1 MPIRTPHALD
11 PDALVAERTGEER
24 VVEGVGVAP
33 GIAIGPALVFS
44 IPSFRTDAPPEEAPE
59 EAMAGAR
66 GPDAELERFE
76 RAVSRSLRELNK
88 ITTFAREKLGESS
101 ADIFHAQALVLQ
113 DPALHAEVRQLIHD
127 EGQAADYAVQQALD
141 HIRQQMEGGASERM
155 RDRASDLADVQNRL
169 LRNLQQSPGFSKIDH
184 DRVVVAENLTA
195 ADVLLFSR
203 RDVLGIALDFGG
215 PTSHVSIMAR
225 SLGVPAV
232 VSLHGFSGTVA
243 GDELVIVDG
252 FSGRVTVNPT
262 AETLAAYR
270 DRAARYRAGLEARQE
285 LAPLPAETRDGHRIT
300 LRANVELEEELP
312 LLAKYGAEGIG
323 LFRTEMLLLAKGSP
337 LSEDEQLAAYRAT
350 LRAAAPHP
358 TTFRL
363 IDLGGD
369 KLLPMAHREHN
380 PFLGWRGIRILLDKP
395 DLLKTQ
401 LRALLRAAAA
411 PGAGR
416 TRLLLPMVSS
426 LDEVRRFRGY
436 LDAVRDDL
444 DAEGVAY
451 EGRVEVG
458 IMVEVPAVALLIDR
472 FAPEV
477 DFFSIGSNDLT
488 QFTLAVDRGNDLV
501 ADRYRDLHPAVL
513 ALIKGIAE
521 AGARHGLPVSL
532 CGEMASNPRAAPLLV
547 GLGLTELSASPAFLL
562 DVKRAIR
569 SCSKQKMEAL
579 ATEALAQPDAQSVL
593 TLMNAWLRE
602 HTPDLA
608 AYFNNGA

>member
-1 MPIRTPHALD
+1 MPIRTPDSLD
-11 PDALVAERTGEER
+11 ADARVAEAGVEER

-33 GIAIGPALVFS
+33 GIAIGPALVFAS
-44 IPSFRTDAPPEEAPE
+44 PSFRAEREEDERVDA
-59 EAMAGAR
+59 AR
-66 GPDAELERFE
+66 AEDEVGRFE
-76 RAVSRSLRELNK
+76 RAVRRSLRELNK

-101 ADIFHAQALVLQ
+101 ADIFQAQVLVLQ
-113 DPALHAEVRQLIHD
+113 DPVLHAEVGALIRE
-127 EGQAADYAVQQALD
+127 EGFGADHAVQHALD
-141 HIRQQMEGGASERM
+141 HIRQRMEGSASEFLRE
-155 RDRASDLADVQNRL
+155 RAGDLVDVQNRL
-169 LRNLQQSPGFSKIDH
+169 LRNLQQSPAFSKIDP

-203 RDVLGIALDFGG
+203 RNVLGVALDFGG

-225 SLGVPAV
+225 ALGVPAV
-232 VSLHGFSGTVA
+232 VSLHGFSGTVV
-243 GDELVIVDG
+243 GDELVILDG

-262 AETLAAYR
+262 AETLAHYR
-270 DRAARYRAGLEARQE
+270 ERAATYRAGLEARQE
-285 LAPLPAETRDGHRIT
+285 LVPLPAETRDGHRIV

-312 LLAKYGAEGIG
+312 LLERYGAEGIG
-323 LFRTEMLLLAKGSP
+323 LFRTEMLLLATGRP
-337 LSEDEQLAAYRAT
+337 LNEEEQFAVYRNT

-363 IDLGGD
+363 LDLGGD

-401 LRALLRAAAA
+401 LRALLRAAAD
-411 PGAGR
+411 PEGGR

-436 LDAVRDDL
+436 MDAACEELAREG
-444 DAEGVAY
+444 AEFNGHVD
-451 EGRVEVG
+451 VG

-501 ADRYRDLHPAVL
+501 ADRFRDLHPAVL
-513 ALIKGIAE
+513 GLIKAIAE
-521 AGARHGLPVSL
+521 GGARHGVPVSL

-569 SCSKQKMEAL
+569 SCSKKKMETL
-579 ATEALAQPDAQSVL
+579 AAEALAQPDAQSVL

-608 AYFNNGA
+608 AYFDNGG